1 MISVRIRGNSE
12 RLSVDFGVLAEEKIC
27 LEVCEQAEAFMTKM
41 KKVIQV
47 SDGLLFF
54 SFLLI
59 LFILPIIVGQGSEK
73 WNVIRTASS
82 VVI

>member
-47 SDGLLFF
+47 SDESSILLFF
-54 SFLLI
+54 
-59 LFILPIIVGQGSEK
+59 
-73 WNVIRTASS
+73 
-82 VVI
+82 

>member
-47 SDGLLFF
+47 SDGSSVLLF
-54 SFLLI
+54 SSN
-59 LFILPIIVGQGSEK
+59 IIY
-73 WNVIRTASS
+73 SS
-82 VVI
+82 YYCRVRK